1 MVRSR
6 SAVQIRATAHMS
18 QNSNTV
24 LVTGAAGYIGS
35 HAVKLLLS
43 KGYRVIGLDNFYNGY
58 HEAIEILSGF
68 GDFDFREG
76 DLRDMAFL
84 EKLFSAEKIDAVMHF
99 AALNLPDESVDKPI
113 EYYDDNTLGTAKILE
128 AMRKH
133 SVKHMIYSSTSS
145 VYGEVDDSPVKE
157 DHTLN
162 PVSPYGHSKV
172 LSEGIINYYSRV
184 HGMNSVIFRYF
195 NVCGADD
202 EGVIGDS
209 KKPSQLLVQNCV
221 RGALGLEPFQYT
233 CSQVNTPDGTPIRD
247 FIDVRDLADAHLAAM
262 EYLLKGGTTQTM
274 NLGTGSG
281 YSVKEIVS
289 KVEQI
294 LNVKIERGQ
303 GKARAGEYSASFADA
318 SKAKEVLGWTAK
330 RSLGDSVTA
339 LVNWYKKHPKGYI
352 R

>member
-1 MVRSR
+1 
-6 SAVQIRATAHMS
+6 
-18 QNSNTV
+18 
-24 LVTGAAGYIGS
+24 
-35 HAVKLLLS
+35 
-43 KGYRVIGLDNFYNGY
+43 
-58 HEAIEILSGF
+58 
-68 GDFDFREG
+68 
-76 DLRDMAFL
+76 
-84 EKLFSAEKIDAVMHF
+84 MHF

-113 EYYDDNTLGTAKILE
+113 EYYDDNSLGTAKLLE
-128 AMRKH
+128 AMRLH
-133 SVKHMIYSSTSS
+133 GVKHMIYSSTSS
-145 VYGEVDDSPVKE
+145 VYGEVEKSPVKE
-157 DHTLN
+157 DHPLN
-162 PVSPYGHSKV
+162 PISPYGHSKV
-172 LSEGIINYYSRV
+172 LGEEIINYYSRV

-202 EGVIGDS
+202 DGAIGDS

-262 EYLLKGGTTQTM
+262 EYLLKGGATETM

-281 YSVKEIVS
+281 YSVKEIVT

-318 SKAKEVLGWTAK
+318 SKAKAVLGWTAK
-330 RSLGDSVTA
+330 RSLADSVTA
-339 LVNWYKKHPKGYI
+339 LVNWYQKHPKGYI